1 MVICFVSEF
10 NFTFPPPAFLTSEM
24 TDAKSQDGEFSGS
37 LTDFIRFGTFVTGEI
52 GGVDDDG
59 VGGFVNVQLGTRAE
73 VVEEDLGQKP
83 VDTLDEQLC
92 FGRGGSKAALMLFSM
107 ALLMRLYDSTARERW
122 PDLELTPWLSKPASH
137 NVEHRVALME

>member
-1 MVICFVSEF
+1 MVICFVSES
-10 NFTFPPPAFLTSEM
+10 NFTFPPPVLRTSEM
-24 TDAKSQDGEFSGS
+24 TEAKSQDGEFSGS
-37 LTDFIRFGTFVTGEI
+37 LTELIRFGTFVTGEI

-59 VGGFVNVQLGTRAE
+59 VGDFVNVRPGIRPE

-83 VDTLDEQLC
+83 VDNLDEQLC
-92 FGRGGSKAALMLFSM
+92 FGLGGSNAALMLFSM

-137 NVEHRVALME
+137 NVEQRVALME